1 MNLGLTIMLV
11 LPLIGAVCAI
21 LAPKRQVGQIAALT
35 TLVQVG
41 FLIPIV
47 LAFEA
52 GPGLAGYVNEDWIP
66 QLGVHYALGLDG
78 LNLFMIC
85 LTVLGWSVATF
96 AASQREFDQPRMF
109 YFMLAL
115 AEVGTLGT
123 FLAQDLILFML
134 FFDLLLIPFYFLIGM
149 WGRASELG
157 DARRATATFMIY
169 TLAGSLLMLASSV
182 ALGVLS
188 ASQNDTP
195 LSFNFADLI
204 ANPVTHGA
212 QMWIFAGFMVALF
225 VKMPIP
231 PLHGWMPITYKAT
244 PLPVLIVLSAVVAKI
259 GPYGFLRIVLP
270 MLPSAVD
277 SWQTVMLVLAVV
289 AIFFGSLMAIKQD
302 DTRLIVGFS
311 SIAQL
316 GFVLLGV
323 FVLDPKGAEGAVLQ
337 MLNHGI
343 VVIGLFLVIG
353 FLAER
358 TGSERLSQMGGLAKR
373 APALAAMFLVISLA
387 TLAMP
392 GSINFVGELYILFGA
407 FSTKFVWGVIAAFG
421 IILAAVYMLRFY
433 ERSMHHRGSAGDAET
448 ERRSRELSMPEFALL
463 LPAVVVVLALSIY
476 PQYVVDRIA
485 PNAKQIATEVTTQIR
500 ALDADKVTRSSDAKK
515 APRSGV
521 QRSGKAQTIP
531 ERVSGSD
538 RAGDAAADDGGDE

>member
-1 MNLGLTIMLV
+1 MNLGLTIL
-11 LPLIGAVCAI
+11 LTIPLAGAVIAM
-21 LAPKRQVGQIAALT
+21 LAPKRQVGATAAVA

-41 FLIPIV
+41 FLVPVVIG
-47 LAFEA
+47 FES
-52 GPGLAGYVNEDWIP
+52 GTGMTGYVDELWIP
-66 QLGVHYALGLDG
+66 QLGVHYALGVDG

-96 AASQREFDQPRMF
+96 AAAQREVDQPRMF

-169 TLAGSLLMLASSV
+169 TLAGSLLMLAASV

-188 ASQNDTP
+188 ATQNGAQI
-195 LSFNFADLI
+195 SFVFSDLA
-204 ANPVTHGA
+204 ANPVSHAA
-212 QMWIFAGFMVALF
+212 QVWVFAGFMVALL
-225 VKMPIP
+225 VKLPTP

-259 GPYGFLRIVLP
+259 GAYGFLRIVLP
-270 MLPSAVD
+270 LLPSAVD
-277 SWQTVMLVLAVV
+277 SFQPLLLVLAVV
-289 AIFFGSLMAIKQD
+289 AIIFGSLMALSQD
-302 DTRLIVGFS
+302 DVRLIVGYS

-316 GFVLLGV
+316 GFVLLGI
-323 FVLDPKGAEGAVLQ
+323 FVLDAKGAEGAILQ

-353 FLAER
+353 FLAQR
-358 TGSERLSQMGGLAKR
+358 TGTERLSEMGGLAKR
-373 APALAAMFLVISLA
+373 APLLAAMFLIISLA

-392 GSINFVGELYILFGA
+392 GSINFVGEAYILFGA
-407 FSTKFVWGVIAAFG
+407 FTTQFVFGVIAG
-421 IILAAVYMLRFY
+421 LGVVLAAVYTLRFY
-433 ERSMHHRGSAGDAET
+433 ERSMHHRGTAGDEET
-448 ERRSRELSMPEFALL
+448 ERRSRELSGTEFGLL
-463 LPAVVVVLALSIY
+463 LPAVLAVLALSIY
-476 PQYVVDRIA
+476 PQYVVERIA
-485 PNAKQIATEVTTQIR
+485 PNAKQIVTQATT
-500 ALDADKVTRSSDAKK
+500 KSDGANAATGLRKE
-515 APRSGV
+515 P
-521 QRSGKAQTIP
+521 AQ
-531 ERVSGSD
+531 
-538 RAGDAAADDGGDE
+538 